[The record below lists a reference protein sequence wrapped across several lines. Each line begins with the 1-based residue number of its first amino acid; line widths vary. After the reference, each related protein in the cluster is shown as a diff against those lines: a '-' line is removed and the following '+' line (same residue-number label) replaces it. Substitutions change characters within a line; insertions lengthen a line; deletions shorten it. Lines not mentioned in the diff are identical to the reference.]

1 IARVRLTKACSVNP
15 RQPGFVCASGCAKN
29 LKLLQ
34 LVVKNAKQE
43 HKQLGVVFVD
53 IAKAFD
59 TVCHQHIFAG
69 LVQRGVD
76 PYVIQ
81 LVREMYKDKTYIS

>member
-1 IARVRLTKACSVNP
+1 GEAVQSCPINP
-15 RQPGFVCASGCAKN
+15 RQRGFISASGCAKN

-34 LVVKNAKQE
+34 LMVKTAKRE
-43 HKQLGVVFVD
+43 KKHLGVVFVD

-59 TVCHQHIFAG
+59 TVCHQHVIEG

-76 PYVIQ
+76 PHVVE
-81 LVREMYKDKTYIS
+81 LVREMYRDVKTYIS